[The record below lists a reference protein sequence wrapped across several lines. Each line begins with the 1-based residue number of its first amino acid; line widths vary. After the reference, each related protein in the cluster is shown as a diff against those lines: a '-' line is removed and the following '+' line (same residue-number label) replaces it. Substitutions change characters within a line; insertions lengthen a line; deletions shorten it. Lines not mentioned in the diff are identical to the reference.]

1 MKLYLF
7 KRGISGKFFFT
18 TINISTKYKI
28 QKNNTLSP
36 NSKHRLKM
44 SCADKLF
51 ITILN
56 SLNGQLRGFKRAK
69 IPRKYNKIGVSR
81 IFALTHSV
89 FTTYNCFS
97 LNSAL
102 QFEKNCAHNKTKI
115 LYCLTDKEVKHI
127 IFYT

>member
-36 NSKHRLKM
+36 NFKHRLKM
-44 SCADKLF
+44 SCADKMF

-56 SLNGQLRGFKRAK
+56 SLNGQIRGFKRAK
-69 IPRKYNKIGVSR
+69 NPRKYN
-81 IFALTHSV
+81 
-89 FTTYNCFS
+89 
-97 LNSAL
+97 
-102 QFEKNCAHNKTKI
+102 
-115 LYCLTDKEVKHI
+115 
-127 IFYT
+127 